1 MWSLPVDPEQNLAA
15 KNLILPAAETPAF
28 DYLPLTIHNGTAYL
42 AGQLAKVDGVQTNPG
57 QVGSEIDEAEA
68 GRQMQ
73 LCALQSLA
81 WLKHYLGTLQ
91 KVERVL
97 HLNAY
102 VACTREFEYISR
114 IADHASQ
121 VYITAFGGENG
132 RHARSVLGMVRLPQ
146 NAPAMIDLRVAVQA

>member
-1 MWSLPVDPEQNLAA
+1 MDPEQNLAA

-57 QVGSEIDEAEA
+57 QVGSEIEEAEA

-97 HLNAY
+97 LHLADCPDCSAEIERMAR
-102 VACTREFEYISR
+102 VKASLSR
-114 IADHASQ
+114 LEIH
-121 VYITAFGGENG
+121 
-132 RHARSVLGMVRLPQ
+132 
-146 NAPAMIDLRVAVQA
+146 

>member
-1 MWSLPVDPEQNLAA
+1 MDPEQNLARQ
-15 KNLILPAAETPAF
+15 NLVLPSAETPAF

-42 AGQLAKVDGVQTNPG
+42 AGQLAKVGGVQTNPG
-57 QVGSEIDEAEA
+57 RVGADIDEAEA

-81 WLKHYLGTLQ
+81 WLKHYLGALERVQ
-91 KVERVL
+91 KVL

-102 VACTREFEYISR
+102 VACTSDFEYISR

-121 VYITAFGGENG
+121 VYIAAFGGENG

-146 NAPAMIDLRVAVQA
+146 NAPVMIDLRVAVRD

>member
-1 MWSLPVDPEQNLAA
+1 LDPEQNLA
-15 KNLILPAAETPAF
+15 KQSLVLPSAETPAF
-28 DYLPLTIHNGTAYL
+28 DYLPLTIHNGTAFL
-42 AGQLAKVDGVQTNPG
+42 AGQLAKVGGVQTNPG
-57 QVGSEIDEAEA
+57 RVGADIDEAEA

-81 WLKHYLGTLQ
+81 WLKHYLGSLER
-91 KVERVL
+91 VEKVL

-102 VACTREFEYISR
+102 VACTSEFDYISR

-146 NAPAMIDLRVAVQA
+146 NAPVMIDLRVAVRD

>member
-1 MWSLPVDPEQNLAA
+1 LDPEQNLAQHD
-15 KNLILPAAETPAF
+15 LVLPSAETPAF

-57 QVGSEIDEAEA
+57 RVGLDIDEAEA

-81 WLKHYLGTLQ
+81 WLKHYLGSL
-91 KVERVL
+91 KRVEKVL

-102 VACTREFEYISR
+102 VACTSDYEYISR

-121 VYITAFGGENG
+121 VFITAFGGENG

-146 NAPAMIDLRVAVQA
+146 NAPVMIDLRVAVRD

>member
-1 MWSLPVDPEQNLAA
+1 MDPEQNLA
-15 KNLILPAAETPAF
+15 KQSLVLPSAETPAF
-28 DYLPLTIHNGTAYL
+28 DYLPLTIHNGTAFL
-42 AGQLAKVDGVQTNPG
+42 AGQLAKVGGVQTNPG
-57 QVGSEIDEAEA
+57 RVGADIDEAEA

-81 WLKHYLGTLQ
+81 WLKHYLGSLER
-91 KVERVL
+91 VEKVL

-102 VACTREFEYISR
+102 VACTSEFDYISR

-146 NAPAMIDLRVAVQA
+146 NAPVMIDLRVAVRD

>member
-1 MWSLPVDPEQNLAA
+1 MNPETNLTEQ
-15 KNLILPAAETPAF
+15 NLILPKAETPAF
-28 DYLPLTIHNGTAYL
+28 DYLPLSMHNGVAYL
-42 AGQLAKVDGVQTNPG
+42 AGQLAKVDGVLPNPG
-57 QVGSEIDEAEA
+57 KVGREIDEAEA

-81 WLKHYLGTLQ
+81 WLKHYLGTLE
-91 KVERVL
+91 KVERIL

-102 VACTREFEYISR
+102 VACTREFEFISR

-146 NAPAMIDLRVAVQA
+146 NAPVMIDLRVAVRD